1 MLVHVYVHSCYELLP
16 ILNMIVVFV
25 AVVTV
30 SNNLQPLEDQV
41 QSYSIVDD
49 LLH

>member
-1 MLVHVYVHSCYELLP
+1 
-16 ILNMIVVFV
+16 MIVVFV